1 MPFHFKKLESPAK
14 AVRRLCREHIG
25 EALGCLRNSR
35 HPAAVHGVRKEIKKL
50 RAIFRLVRGEIG
62 RGIYRKAAK
71 ALRKAA
77 DRLAAPRDARVTL
90 KAFES
95 LAGRAAARRFPE
107 IQKTLQKHCR
117 RETRRFRHDDSI
129 AVADQILRQTNRRVG
144 DLKIKAAG
152 WTAIEPG
159 LKQSYRRGQQACACV
174 RQKPS
179 PENFHEWRKH
189 VKNLWHYL
197 RLLCPDW
204 PAEARVLTD
213 KLELL
218 GEQLGDDH
226 DLGLLKQFVA
236 ERCAGQTKEAAALNQ
251 LIASRQEKLRSAALK
266 LGVRLYA
273 RMPVAIGRRLGQQW
287 NAWRGETRRH

>member
-50 RAIFRLVRGEIG
+50 RAIFRLVRGEID
-62 RGIYRKAAK
+62 RGAYRKAAK

-77 DRLAAPRDARVTL
+77 DCLAGPRDARVTL
-90 KAFES
+90 KAFEG
-95 LAGRAAARRFPE
+95 LAGRAAAGRFPE
-107 IQKTLQKHCR
+107 IQKALQKHCR
-117 RETRRFRHDDSI
+117 RETRRFRHADSI

-159 LKQSYRRGQQACACV
+159 LKQSYRRGQQACARV

-179 PENFHEWRKH
+179 PENFHEWRQH
-189 VKNLWHYL
+189 VKNLCYHL

-204 PAEARVLTD
+204 PAAARVLTD

-226 DLGLLKQFVA
+226 DLVLLKQFVA

-273 RMPVAIGRRLGQQW
+273 RTPAVIGRRLGQHW